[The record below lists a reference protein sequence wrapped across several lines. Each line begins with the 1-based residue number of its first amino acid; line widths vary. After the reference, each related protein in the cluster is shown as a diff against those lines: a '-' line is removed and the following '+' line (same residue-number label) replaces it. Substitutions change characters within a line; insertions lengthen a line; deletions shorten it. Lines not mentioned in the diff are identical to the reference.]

1 MLVGPRDGVPAVL
14 ERSPVTSK
22 TWKVSRFKRKSM
34 RTLRDDQVRRE
45 VSLTGKQRHEIR
57 HRKGVEKENGVTG
70 EGHTTLGYQ
79 VPQAPKKVVKGNHQ
93 KVIFIEP
100 NYSICNVKGKSKG
113 RWGHSR
119 SESYPTHLRVHTIE
133 KEQLVGW
140 LAGWLTD
147 DKQTLDCLSV
157 LSGEMSVIGK

>member
-1 MLVGPRDGVPAVL
+1 MLSVI
-14 ERSPVTSK
+14 T
-22 TWKVSRFKRKSM
+22 
-34 RTLRDDQVRRE
+34 TLAVRRE

-113 RWGHSR
+113 TLMR
-119 SESYPTHLRVHTIE
+119 YPPLLVSISSVTFHVFFNLRLFLQISTNFYFFIHISFSTFFSFNLE
-133 KEQLVGW
+133 PFGF
-140 LAGWLTD
+140 LTF
-147 DKQTLDCLSV
+147 
-157 LSGEMSVIGK
+157 